1 MSMKGQPM
9 NLTMKSVSA
18 LLLVGSLS
26 ACGGGGTLTNT
37 ETGETSQCK
46 ISQGFVEC
54 AGEKISTND
63 IQITEQNGNTY
74 KILYM
79 GQEYTFEYV
88 DEVPDEREGIL
99 GEEQLNM
106 DLNGDG
112 DKIDTVIYNDSTEKF
127 DFKDYDLAD
136 TAAWNSWNLGTE
148 QTGQTVVTNGEWSS
162 WTVAPAEFWVANTT
176 RTRSRTVT
184 TTIGA
189 TTRVDN
195 RTCEV
200 TVNGQTDNPA
210 PTCNGE
216 ASRTVT
222 TADGT
227 SSTSTETETEMFS
240 NPEYQLTEGT
250 ADTSDTTKNY
260 VYNLFSNLNE
270 ENNLGLTESELQTA
284 TTNWYNNVL
293 GVNGLQEAHAN
304 GWTGKGESISIVDN
318 GNHGLTVKSIAGYV
332 APGAYLNSI
341 QVTAN
346 NGGIQ
351 AFHNPPNTCLLYTS
365 PSPRDRTRSR
375 MPSSA

>member
-26 ACGGGGTLTNT
+26 ACGGSGTLTNT

-148 QTGQTVVTNGEWSS
+148 QTGQTVVTLSLIHISE
-162 WTVAPAEFWVANTT
+162 PT
-176 RTRSRTVT
+176 R
-184 TTIGA
+184 
-189 TTRVDN
+189 
-195 RTCEV
+195 
-200 TVNGQTDNPA
+200 P
-210 PTCNGE
+210 
-216 ASRTVT
+216 
-222 TADGT
+222 
-227 SSTSTETETEMFS
+227 
-240 NPEYQLTEGT
+240 Y
-250 ADTSDTTKNY
+250 
-260 VYNLFSNLNE
+260 
-270 ENNLGLTESELQTA
+270 
-284 TTNWYNNVL
+284 
-293 GVNGLQEAHAN
+293 
-304 GWTGKGESISIVDN
+304 
-318 GNHGLTVKSIAGYV
+318 
-332 APGAYLNSI
+332 
-341 QVTAN
+341 
-346 NGGIQ
+346 
-351 AFHNPPNTCLLYTS
+351 
-365 PSPRDRTRSR
+365 
-375 MPSSA
+375 